1 MNSIP
6 YSDLRA
12 HLAETLK
19 QLEVREEPLFIS
31 RRGEHAAVLMSVAQF
46 ERLQR
51 GQGGFGQ
58 ALLAWRERHAAELA
72 AEADEAWQDPFADV
86 RDRSADGGRPAMD
99 WMEILSAQ
107 PEVTKGKHAAATQ
120 AKAKPKA
127 KARARGGS
135 DTKPMAK
142 PRVGAR
148 R

>member
-72 AEADEAWQDPFADV
+72 AEDDESWQDPFADV
-86 RDRSADGGRPAMD
+86 RDRGADGGRPAMD

-107 PEVTKGKHAAATQ
+107 PEVTKVKPAAATQ

-127 KARARGGS
+127 RARGSTG
-135 DTKPMAK
+135 TKTMAK

>member
-31 RRGEHAAVLMSVAQF
+31 RRGEHAAVLMSVPQY

-72 AEADEAWQDPFADV
+72 AEDDESWQDPFADV
-86 RDRSADGGRPAMD
+86 RDRGADGGRPPMD

-107 PEVTKGKHAAATQ
+107 PEVTKVKPAAATQ
-120 AKAKPKA
+120 AKAK
-127 KARARGGS
+127 ARARGSTG
-135 DTKPMAK
+135 TKTMAK